1 MFILLSLFKQ
11 FDYSISNYLIAGNF
25 HNGNTSSSVEKELL
39 TAGSEFFAAVTYL
52 DYWAQYLPRQKRVM
66 MELVQ
71 TMVSIKYDR

>member
-1 MFILLSLFKQ
+1 MIIYFNYYQFIYQ
-11 FDYSISNYLIAGNF
+11 FNIFAGNF